1 MRQSNKNIEE
11 NPKILKKKKKSFSFP
26 YLNNVLYILAQYSSK
41 NIARTY

>member
-11 NPKILKKKKKSFSFP
+11 NPKIFKKKKSFSFP